1 MIEITPVKSLN
12 AVISVPS
19 SKYIANRLLMMCS
32 MADGISVLKNV
43 PDNEDI
49 NNAISAL
56 NQFGIIIEKNK
67 DTLNI
72 TGTDGNLK
80 SSKSEINVGDSGTLL
95 RFIAGFAALAKG
107 KTAIIGSKRIQ
118 ERPISDLLKSL
129 NDLGIKCESTDG
141 HAPISIQGGNLKG
154 GKTIIKGNISSQFIS
169 SLLMISPFAR
179 NDVEIAV
186 DGKLVS
192 SEYIDLTI
200 NLMKEFGVTVERKDT
215 SQENQR
221 FSGHQKS
228 QGFFSAFKIKSNQKY
243 KSRNFTIPA
252 DWASANYFLAAA
264 AIVPGE
270 IRIDNLG
277 MQSSQPESGFIDLLV
292 RMGCKAKIGANS
304 IELTGADKLK
314 AIEADMSSMPDS
326 AQTLAIVGL
335 FANGTT
341 KISGISNLK
350 FKESDRIND
359 TANELRKLGANVE
372 SKDDE
377 LTIKNA
383 ANNSKL
389 KSAIIDSHN
398 DHRMAMSFAIAGL
411 KVSGIK
417 IKNPNSVKKSFP
429 QFFDKLSEIGAG
441 IKESKN
447 IVLIGYRGAGKTST
461 AKELSKLT
469 GMKAIT
475 TDEEISK
482 KVGMPIADFIDKKG
496 WDEFRKSES
505 EVVESL
511 NGIDGVI
518 IDCGGGVVESH
529 DNVRLLRENGTIFWL
544 RAHVSVLANRIK
556 DTKNRPSI
564 TGKKSFI
571 DEIDEVLAKRIP
583 LYKKASDF
591 EVETSNET
599 PLKAAEMIIRILQN
613 QPMKTRICAVITA
626 DSIEGALNDM
636 EKAESSD
643 LIELRLD
650 FIKDID
656 EKKINELI
664 YDKKQK
670 IIATL
675 RPAKFGG
682 LFKGEETER
691 LELLKVAINN
701 NADFIDVEFQSE
713 IMNQI
718 IKNKKS
724 SKIII
729 SHHDFKETQSLEK
742 LESIYNQI
750 SKLSPDFVKI
760 VTTANSINDNF
771 VIFDLLKG
779 KNNLIA
785 SCMGQKGEISRILAP
800 KFGSAIAYCSLGKNK
815 ESASGQITVE
825 EMKNL
830 YHVDLINP
838 QTNVIGIIS
847 EFAEN
852 SMSKYMHN
860 PNFVKNNVNFVYVP
874 FKVSSNELKEFMENI
889 KIFNFKGAAV
899 TIPHKESIINL
910 IHNVDETADEI
921 GAVNTLVRDDRKTI
935 GYNTDYYGAV
945 ESLKEKMNPKGKK
958 VLVIGAGGAA
968 RAVVY
973 GLKKEGAEIT
983 IVNRTENKAK
993 ELAGQFNVDFD
1004 KMENIKSLARQADVI
1019 INATSLGMAPFED
1032 GCALKEDELEE
1043 GKVVMDVVYKPVI
1056 TKLIKLAQKKKC
1068 KTITGDRMLIYQAV
1082 RQFELWTGIN
1092 PGFEEM
1098 EKELTKQI
1106 KKK

>member
-1 MIEITPVKSLN
+1 MIEITPVKSLD
-12 AVISVPS
+12 AAISVPG
-19 SKYIANRLLMMCS
+19 SKYIANRLLVICS
-32 MADGISVLKNV
+32 LADGISALKNV
-43 PDNEDI
+43 PENEDI
-49 NNAISAL
+49 NNAITAL
-56 NQFGIIIEKNK
+56 KQFGIDIEKNK
-67 DTLNI
+67 DTLTI
-72 TGTDGNLK
+72 TGTDGNFK
-80 SSKSEINVGDSGTLL
+80 SSKGKINVGDSGTLL

-107 KTAIIGSKRIQ
+107 KTEITGSKRIQ

-129 NDLGIKCESTDG
+129 NELGIECESSDG
-141 HAPISIQGGNLKG
+141 HAPISVQGGNLKG
-154 GKTIIKGNISSQFIS
+154 GKTKIKGNISSQFIS
-169 SLLMISPFAR
+169 SLLMISPFAK
-179 NDVEIAV
+179 NDVEILV

-192 SEYIDLTI
+192 SEYIGLTI
-200 NLMKEFGVTVERKDT
+200 SLMKEFGVKVERKG
-215 SQENQR
+215 NL
-221 FSGHQKS
+221 
-228 QGFFSAFKIKSNQKY
+228 FKIKSNQKY
-243 KSRNFTIPA
+243 KPRDFTVPA

-264 AIVPGE
+264 AIVPGL
-270 IRIDNLG
+270 IRIDNLD
-277 MQSSQPESGFIDLLV
+277 MRSSQPESGFIDLLV

-304 IELTGADKLK
+304 IELTGTDKLK

-326 AQTLAIVGL
+326 AQALAIVAL

-359 TANELRKLGANVE
+359 TAAELKKLGASVKVTNDGIE
-372 SKDDE
+372 ITS
-377 LTIKNA
+377 
-383 ANNSKL
+383 SKL

-429 QFFDKLSEIGAG
+429 KFFDKLREIGAG

-461 AKELSKLT
+461 ANELSKLT
-469 GMKAIT
+469 GMNVIT

-482 KVGMPIADFIDKKG
+482 KVGMPIADFIEKNG
-496 WDEFRKSES
+496 WNKFRKAES

-511 NGIDGVI
+511 KGIDGAI
-518 IDCGGGVVESH
+518 IDCGGGVVESP
-529 DNVRLLRENGTIFWL
+529 DNVRSLRENGTVFWL
-544 RAHVSVLANRIK
+544 RAHVSILADRIK

-564 TGKKSFI
+564 TGKKSFV

-599 PLKAAEMIIRILQN
+599 PLKAAEKIIYSLRN
-613 QPMKTRICAVITA
+613 QPMKTKICAVITA
-626 DSIEGALNDM
+626 DNAKGALDDM
-636 EKAESSD
+636 EKEDSD

-650 FIKDID
+650 FIRNTD
-656 EKKINELI
+656 EKKISELI
-664 YDKKQK
+664 DGKKQK

-682 LFKGEETER
+682 LFKREEKER
-691 LELLKVAINN
+691 LGLLKAAIDN

-718 IKNKKS
+718 IENKKL

-729 SHHDFKETQSLEK
+729 SHHDLKETPSLEK

-750 SKLSPDFVKI
+750 NKLNPDFVKI

-771 VIFDLLKG
+771 VIFDLLKN

-785 SCMGQKGEISRILAP
+785 FCMGLKGEISRILAP
-800 KFGSAIAYCSLGKNK
+800 KFGSAITYCSLGKDK
-815 ESASGQITVE
+815 ESAPGQITLE

-838 QTNVIGIIS
+838 QTKVIGIIG

-860 PNFVKNNVNFVYVP
+860 PNFVKNNVNFVYIP
-874 FKVSSNELKEFMENI
+874 FKTSPDELKEFMDNF
-889 KIFNFKGAAV
+889 KRFNFKGAAV

-910 IHNVDETADEI
+910 IHNIDETADEI
-921 GAVNTLVRDDRKTI
+921 GAVNTLVREDSKII

-945 ESLKEKMNPKGKK
+945 ESLKEKMNPKNKK

-973 GLKKEGAEIT
+973 GLRKEGAEIT
-983 IVNRTENKAK
+983 IVNRTEDKAK

-1004 KMENIKSLARQADVI
+1004 KIENIKSLTMQADVI
-1019 INATSLGMAPFED
+1019 INTTSMGMAPFENS
-1032 GCALKEDELEE
+1032 CALKEDELEE

-1082 RQFELWTGIN
+1082 KQFELWTGIN
-1092 PGFEEM
+1092 PGFKDM
-1098 EKELTKQI
+1098 EKELVKEI
-1106 KKK
+1106 KKN